1 MLRRVSQKGS
11 CLSTDLIPR
20 QAHQRGWVFRGKSM
34 GNIPRG
40 EAWRLDSGKARLK
53 HSSSG
58 VVILQILKWRLVAD
72 GNQ

>member
-40 EAWRLDSGKARLK
+40 EAWRLDSGKAK
-53 HSSSG
+53 AEA
-58 VVILQILKWRLVAD
+58 LQFWCCDLANTQVETR
-72 GNQ
+72 G